1 MSIVDRIKNSVK
13 ASIHTDWSHIVDIT
27 ELNKIDELSKE
38 KPVVIFKHSVTC
50 GISSGAKYRLESEWD
65 NLNHE
70 LHFYYLDLLAHREV
84 SNAIAERYDVVH
96 QSPQILIIKN
106 GKSMYD
112 TSHHRI
118 SINDI
123 NEAIDQQA

>member
-96 QSPQILIIKN
+96 QSPQILIIKK